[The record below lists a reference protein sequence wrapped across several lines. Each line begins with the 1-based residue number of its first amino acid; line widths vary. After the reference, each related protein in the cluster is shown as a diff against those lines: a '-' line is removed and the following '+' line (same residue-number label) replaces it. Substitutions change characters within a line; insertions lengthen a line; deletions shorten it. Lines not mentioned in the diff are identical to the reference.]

1 MSYISSLKNEND
13 VLTFDLNNNSK
24 EIKISLVNSIR
35 RIIISDIETYIIDN
49 KNVTFY
55 ENSSMLNNEF
65 LKHRLSLI
73 PIISNLDNTNYENLV
88 ISCKKSNDSENM
100 ESIYVSDFECKDS
113 IKGEI
118 IDNNLIFKYPKILFG
133 KIKNGQNV
141 SFEGKLTKNNLTHGG
156 AFFSP
161 VSACIY
167 TFKIDEEKVKEVTE
181 NMTESEKITF
191 NTLENERIYI
201 RNDNGEPNV
210 YQFHIESIG
219 FYDSLIIFN
228 LGINLLI
235 NKLNIIKLEIRNK
248 KSKKVISLENIDNP
262 DFYDFL
268 IDGENETLGNLL
280 STYITYDSNVFYCG
294 YVIEHPLKKNIILRI
309 KLNSD
314 NTEDNS
320 ITVIEQNI
328 DIIINILNKINN
340 EVK

>member
-1 MSYISSLKNEND
+1 MSYVSNLKNEND
-13 VLTFDLNNNSK
+13 VLTFDLNNNFK

-35 RIIISDIETYIIDN
+35 RIIISDIETYTIDS

-65 LKHRLSLI
+65 LKHRLTLI
-73 PIISNLDNTNYENLV
+73 PIISDLDNIDYENLV
-88 ISCKKSNDSENM
+88 ISCKKSNDVENM
-100 ESIYVSDFECKDS
+100 ESIYVNDFECRDS
-113 IKGEI
+113 IKDEI

-133 KIKNGQNV
+133 KIKNGQNI
-141 SFEGKLTKNNLTHGG
+141 SFEAKLTKNNLVHGG
-156 AFFSP
+156 GFFSP

-167 TFKIDEEKVKEVTE
+167 TFKIDEEKVKEITE

-191 NTLENERIYI
+191 NTQENERIYI
-201 RNDNGEPNV
+201 KNENGEPNV

-219 FYDSLIIFN
+219 FYEPIIIFN

-235 NKLNIIKLEIRNK
+235 NKLNTIKSEIRNK
-248 KSKKVISLENIDNP
+248 KSKKVISLENTDNP

-268 IDGENETLGNLL
+268 IDGENETIGNLL

-309 KLNSD
+309 KLNIENSV
-314 NTEDNS
+314 ENS
-320 ITVIEQNI
+320 ITIIEQNI